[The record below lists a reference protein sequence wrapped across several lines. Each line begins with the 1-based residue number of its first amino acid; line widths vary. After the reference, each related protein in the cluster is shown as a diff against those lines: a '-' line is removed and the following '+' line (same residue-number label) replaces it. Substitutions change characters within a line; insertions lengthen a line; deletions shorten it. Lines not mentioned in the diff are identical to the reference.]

1 MGCFDSL
8 VKSHFIAN
16 ASVELKLARQTIKLS
31 SQPAFTAAFLFNKA
45 ERRAE
50 YDNFVY
56 QWYILEEIESSLL
69 AQGKLEDVSRVVF
82 YMKLEEVTFVYSLS
96 KVELKK
102 VEDYGIEVN
111 GDIPLCRSKHKI
123 KKGVIVYTMILDNRL
138 QFIPYTAN

>member
-8 VKSHFIAN
+8 VKSHFIGN

-102 VEDYGIEVN
+102 VEDYGFEVN

>member
-16 ASVELKLARQTIKLS
+16 ASVELKLARQTVKLS

-45 ERRAE
+45 ERQAE

-69 AQGKLEDVSRVVF
+69 AEGKLEDVSRVVF
-82 YMKLEEVTFVYSLS
+82 YMKLEEVTFIYSLS

-102 VEDYGIEVN
+102 VENYSFEVN

-123 KKGVIVYTMILDNRL
+123 KKGVTVHTMILDNRL

>member
-69 AQGKLEDVSRVVF
+69 SQGKLEDVSRVVF

-102 VEDYGIEVN
+102 VEDYGFEVN

-123 KKGVIVYTMILDNRL
+123 KRGMIVHTMILDNRL

>member
-82 YMKLEEVTFVYSLS
+82 YMKLEEVTFIYSLS

-102 VEDYGIEVN
+102 VEDYGFEVN

>member
-50 YDNFVY
+50 YNNFVY

-102 VEDYGIEVN
+102 VEDYGFEVN

>member
-69 AQGKLEDVSRVVF
+69 SQGKLEDVSRVVF

-102 VEDYGIEVN
+102 VEDYGFEVN

-123 KKGVIVYTMILDNRL
+123 KKGMIVHTMILDNRL

>member
-45 ERRAE
+45 KRRAE

-56 QWYILEEIESSLL
+56 QWYILE
-69 AQGKLEDVSRVVF
+69 
-82 YMKLEEVTFVYSLS
+82 
-96 KVELKK
+96 
-102 VEDYGIEVN
+102 
-111 GDIPLCRSKHKI
+111 
-123 KKGVIVYTMILDNRL
+123 
-138 QFIPYTAN
+138 

>member
-69 AQGKLEDVSRVVF
+69 SQGKLEDVSRVVF
-82 YMKLEEVTFVYSLS
+82 YMKLEEVTFIYSLS

-102 VEDYGIEVN
+102 VEDYGFEVN

-123 KKGVIVYTMILDNRL
+123 KKGMIVHTMILDNRL

>member
-102 VEDYGIEVN
+102 VEDYGFEVN